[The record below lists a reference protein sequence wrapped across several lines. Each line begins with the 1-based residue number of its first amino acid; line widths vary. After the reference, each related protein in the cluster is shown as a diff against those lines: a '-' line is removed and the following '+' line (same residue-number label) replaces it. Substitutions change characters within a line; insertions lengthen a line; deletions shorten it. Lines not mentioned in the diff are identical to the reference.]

1 MPDASR
7 KKLIYVSEDVLERLA
22 RLAYA
27 RGESLAKLLD
37 RVLRQVVE
45 AFDMGYNME
54 ELINLLKV
62 VEVEKKLG
70 AVFVPHE
77 VVETLLEKTGGTDDV
92 RRVFYEAGR
101 AYGLYIR
108 NRYRGSLDIVRSF
121 LEKTRWDLNEVSVVE
136 QGDSYKLM
144 CVSTVM
150 GEVETN
156 MTASFIEGLL
166 AGLGYSILR
175 EEVSKGIIVV
185 EFKA

>member
-1 MPDASR
+1 
-7 KKLIYVSEDVLERLA
+7 
-22 RLAYA
+22 
-27 RGESLAKLLD
+27 
-37 RVLRQVVE
+37 
-45 AFDMGYNME
+45 
-54 ELINLLKV
+54 
-62 VEVEKKLG
+62 
-70 AVFVPHE
+70 
-77 VVETLLEKTGGTDDV
+77 EKTGGTDDD

-136 QGDSYKLM
+136 QGGSYKLM

-150 GEVETN
+150 GEVETS